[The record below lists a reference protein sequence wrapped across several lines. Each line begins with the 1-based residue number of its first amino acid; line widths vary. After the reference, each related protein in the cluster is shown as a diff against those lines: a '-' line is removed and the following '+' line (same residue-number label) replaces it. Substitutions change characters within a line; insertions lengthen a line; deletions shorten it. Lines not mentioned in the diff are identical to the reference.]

1 MLYRV
6 FRHRTDAADQDRG
19 GALHVPRDRQGAGR
33 HDGPARYGAFY
44 AARSAEA
51 AVAESIAAFRGR
63 DLDDDDLDLADGSR
77 LALAKYD
84 DATIGTLTD
93 LDDPS
98 VLLAE
103 GWRPS
108 GVASRDRRATQAMA
122 VRIFE
127 AGAPGISWWSTLDS
141 AWTNVTLF
149 AERTIEPELLRL
161 VGEPER
167 LSVRHPVLVAAADR
181 LVIALAVGRRRRR
194 ASR

>member
-6 FRHRTDAADQDRG
+6 FRHRAEAAIGERG

-33 HDGPARYGAFY
+33 HDNPARYGAFY

-63 DLDDDDLDLADGSR
+63 DIDKDDLELADGSR
-77 LALAKYD
+77 LALATYD
-84 DATIGTLTD
+84 DTAVGPLTD
-93 LDDPS
+93 LDEPA

-108 GVASRDRRATQAMA
+108 GVASQDRRTTQAMA
-122 VRIFE
+122 ARAFE
-127 AGAPGISWWSTLDS
+127 SGASGISWWSTLDS

-149 AERTIEPELLRL
+149 AERTIVLGTLAL
-161 VGEPER
+161 IGEPEH
-167 LSVRHPVLVAAADR
+167 LSVRHPALVAAADR
-181 LVIALAVGRRRRR
+181 LVIRLVARRPTRRVR
-194 ASR
+194 P